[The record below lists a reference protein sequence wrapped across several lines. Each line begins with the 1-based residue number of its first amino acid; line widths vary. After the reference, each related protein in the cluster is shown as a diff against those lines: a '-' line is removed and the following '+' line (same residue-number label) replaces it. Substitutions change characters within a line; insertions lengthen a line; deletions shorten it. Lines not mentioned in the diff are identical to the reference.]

1 MSTAALHVTKL
12 AAAKRQIQAAI
23 RLFFLEEDE
32 LAIHTVASAAYGLL
46 KDLKRDRG
54 QSEAADIYRTAFF
67 YVVRDFRRG
76 TLPAHFTSDPSIMAE
91 VERIA
96 DQLFFITAD
105 SKLPDVKLT
114 IPQDV
119 EKQYWNDNNRAANF
133 LKHADRDTDGTL
145 SLERIDNNRLLLKCC
160 SAYQDIAPDDLGNEE
175 LAFENVKRGQARFNW
190 QNLLSSTTCPVAPA
204 FISQVFPCT
213 SFSGDIT
220 ATPASSLRKTTSPT
234 ANGWARLAKPQAA
247 HCTPMSR

>member
-54 QSEAADIYRTAFF
+54 QSEAADSQRTTFF
-67 YVVRDFRRG
+67 YLVRDFRRG

-91 VERIA
+91 IKRIA
-96 DQLFFITAD
+96 DQLSPITAD
-105 SKLPDVKLT
+105 SKLSDVQVTLT
-114 IPQDV
+114 PAL
-119 EKQYWNDNNRAANF
+119 EKQYWNENNRAANF

-145 SLERIDNNRLLLKCC
+145 PLEKVDNNLLLLKCC
-160 SAYQDIAPDDLGNEE
+160 SAYRDIAPDDLGNEGLVFEAFTAANNPAHQDTGSAFDSLLESMKRVPNDHSSE
-175 LAFENVKRGQARFNW
+175 LCYRVIVEMN
-190 QNLLSSTTCPVAPA
+190 
-204 FISQVFPCT
+204 
-213 SFSGDIT
+213 
-220 ATPASSLRKTTSPT
+220 AS
-234 ANGWARLAKPQAA
+234 
-247 HCTPMSR
+247 

>member
-23 RLFFLEEDE
+23 RLFFLDEDE

-105 SKLPDVKLT
+105 SRLPDVTLT

-119 EKQYWNDNNRAANF
+119 EKQYWNENNRAANF

-145 SLERIDNNRLLLKCC
+145 SLERIDNHRLILKCC

-175 LAFENVKRGQARFNW
+175 LAFAAFTAAGNPSHQATGSDFDSLVESMRRVPSEHRLQRCYKVIIELN
-190 QNLLSSTTCPVAPA
+190 
-204 FISQVFPCT
+204 
-213 SFSGDIT
+213 
-220 ATPASSLRKTTSPT
+220 AS
-234 ANGWARLAKPQAA
+234 
-247 HCTPMSR
+247 

>member
-145 SLERIDNNRLLLKCC
+145 SLAACRTFRKDTSDGKTYSCNSQTIPAALQNM
-160 SAYQDIAPDDLGNEE
+160 P
-175 LAFENVKRGQARFNW
+175 LADFQTIFAE
-190 QNLLSSTTCPVAPA
+190 
-204 FISQVFPCT
+204 T
-213 SFSGDIT
+213 SRSEHD
-220 ATPASSLRKTTSPT
+220 
-234 ANGWARLAKPQAA
+234 
-247 HCTPMSR
+247 